1 MPRIKDNLLLIR
13 GKIDR
18 AAQVSGR
25 RGEDITL
32 VAVTKQ
38 VGPELI
44 AEALLSG
51 VDQIGESKIQEA
63 EAKFK
68 LLPPGVKRHLIGHL
82 QTNKVNK
89 AIQMFDMI
97 QSVDSF
103 KLAAEIDRKS
113 VAKQMSVLVE
123 VNISGEAGKNGIP
136 PTQTVEFLKELES
149 FQNLEIQGLMTIGP
163 NTTEIEKIR
172 SSFREMSKLF
182 RQASELSLSN
192 CRMQYL
198 SMGMSA
204 DYEIAIQE
212 GSNMVRVGTA
222 LFGAR
227 N

>member
-13 GKIDR
+13 GKIDW
-18 AAQVSGR
+18 AAQESGR

-38 VGPELI
+38 VGPKLI

-89 AIQMFDMI
+89 AIQMFDLI
-97 QSVDSF
+97 QSVDSY
-103 KLAAEIDRKS
+103 KLAAEIDRRS
-113 VAKQMSVLVE
+113 VAKKMSVLVE

-136 PTQTVEFLKELES
+136 PTQIVEFLKELES

-163 NTTEIEKIR
+163 NTAEIEKIR
-172 SSFREMSKLF
+172 SSFKEMSQLF

-204 DYEIAIQE
+204 DYDIAIQE

>member
-18 AAQVSGR
+18 AAQESGR
-25 RGEDITL
+25 RGKDITL

-44 AEALLSG
+44 AEAILSG
-51 VDQIGESKIQEA
+51 LDQIGESKIQEA
-63 EAKFK
+63 EAKFRH
-68 LLPPGVKRHLIGHL
+68 LPAGVKRHLIGHL

-89 AIQMFDMI
+89 AIQIFDMI

-103 KLAAEIDRKS
+103 KLAAAIDRRS
-113 VAKQMSVLVE
+113 VAKKMSVLVE
-123 VNISGEAGKNGIP
+123 VNISGETGKFGISP
-136 PTQTVEFLKELES
+136 SRTLEFLKELES
-149 FQNLEIQGLMTIGP
+149 LQNLEIQGLMTIGP
-163 NTTEIEKIR
+163 DTTEIEKIR
-172 SSFREMSKLF
+172 SSFKEMSKLF
-182 RQASELSLSN
+182 RQASKLSLSN

-212 GSNMVRVGTA
+212 GSNMVRIGTA